1 MGILDS
7 ESATPTP
14 NNLSAFGE
22 LVIPGFEL
30 YFISKDDSE
39 DSNYDPDEKKLKLS
53 EGHRPN
59 DDDIQNS
66 FDKQEELL
74 WLPCFIHTLQLAVKD
89 GLNESECIRPPLSK
103 VAEIAKLSHKSIT
116 TAEKLQN
123 EKFSIPEAIVTRWNS
138 QFLTVSKVVDIP
150 NTLLNERT
158 K

>member
-1 MGILDS
+1 MEYDRVSTSFPIG
-7 ESATPTP
+7 
-14 NNLSAFGE
+14 
-22 LVIPGFEL
+22 VIPGFES
-30 YFISKDDSE
+30 YFISEDDSE
-39 DSNYDPDEKKLKLS
+39 DSDYDPDEKNLKLS

-74 WLPCFIHTLQLAVKD
+74 RLPCFIHTLQLVVKD
-89 GLNESECIRPPLSK
+89 GLNESECIRSPLSK

-116 TAEKLQN
+116 IAEKLQN

-158 K
+158 RKCEKCLN